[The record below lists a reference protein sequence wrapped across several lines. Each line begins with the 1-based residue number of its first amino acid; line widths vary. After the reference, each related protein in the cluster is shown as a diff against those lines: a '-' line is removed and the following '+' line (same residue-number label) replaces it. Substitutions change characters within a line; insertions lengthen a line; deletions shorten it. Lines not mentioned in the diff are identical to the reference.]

1 MPEILTEIEARV
13 VGALIEKQLT
23 TPEYYPL
30 TLNALVAACNQKTNR
45 EPVVFYTEQIV
56 QKSLDDLREKNVAY
70 VFYGS
75 TSRVPKY
82 KHILDKYC
90 ELDAPETAVV
100 CVLLLR
106 GAQTLGEL
114 RERTG
119 RLYEFSG
126 LGEVQ
131 ETLDNIWRGATNR
144 LLRNSNVSP
153 DKKKF
158 VTRIFCRAKSF
169 KLNSRKN
176 SSPLDKRKMNE
187 QRNSK
192 KIWKICVANLTCF
205 DSRLKNLRN
214 NLNKCVFG
222 KFYRRGSIR
231 LNFEPVPI
239 SDSTS
244 TRPLCCSAIS
254 FTRESPSPVDSSSL
268 SCPSRETR

>member
-1 MPEILTEIEARV
+1 MPEILTETEARV
-13 VGALIEKQLT
+13 IGALIEKQLT

-45 EPVVFYTEQIV
+45 DPVVSFTEQTV
-56 QKSLDDLREKNVAY
+56 QKSLDDLREKNIAY

-90 ELDAPETAVV
+90 ELEPPETAVV

-131 ETLDNIWRGATNR
+131 ETLDNLARREEPLVVKLERQPGQKELRYAHLLSGEVVITNQTFEKYSSAR
-144 LLRNSNVSP
+144 QSENERM
-153 DKKKF
+153 
-158 VTRIFCRAKSF
+158 T
-169 KLNSRKN
+169 KLEED
-176 SSPLDKRKMNE
+176 LG
-187 QRNSK
+187 
-192 KIWKICVANLTCF
+192 
-205 DSRLKNLRN
+205 NLRSEFD
-214 NLNKCVFG
+214 LF
-222 KFYRRGSIR
+222 RQT
-231 LNFEPVPI
+231 FEE
-239 SDSTS
+239 
-244 TRPLCCSAIS
+244 
-254 FTRESPSPVDSSSL
+254 FKKQFE
-268 SCPSRETR
+268 